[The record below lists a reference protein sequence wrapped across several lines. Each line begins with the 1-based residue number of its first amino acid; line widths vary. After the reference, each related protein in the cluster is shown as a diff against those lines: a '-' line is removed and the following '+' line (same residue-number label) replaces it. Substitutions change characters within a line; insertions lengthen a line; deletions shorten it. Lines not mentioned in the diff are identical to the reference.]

1 MKKTIA
7 AHLFAMGALSTA
19 LFTGCAGQEP
29 NTLTPEEVA
38 DGWVLLFDGQT
49 LDGWKDYNGT
59 TLTQPWHVVDG
70 CIQAKG
76 DGSDASGYIV
86 TAKEYENFE
95 LSWDWK
101 LSKGGNSGDRKSVV

>member
-1 MKKTIA
+1 MKKTA
-7 AHLFAMGALSTA
+7 ATSLLASCAVSLA
-19 LFTGCAGQEP
+19 LFSSCSQSMTKH
-29 NTLTPEEVA
+29 TYSEEIA
-38 DGWVLLFDGQT
+38 DGWVCLFDGKT

-86 TAKEYENFE
+86 TDKEYENFGAFLGLE
-95 LSWDWK
+95 IVQ
-101 LSKGGNSGDRKSVV
+101 GGQ

>member
-1 MKKTIA
+1 MEFSMKKTFA
-7 AHLFAMGALSTA
+7 TQLFAMGALSMA

-29 NTLTPEEVA
+29 NTLTPEEKA

-70 CIQAKG
+70 
-76 DGSDASGYIV
+76 
-86 TAKEYENFE
+86 
-95 LSWDWK
+95 
-101 LSKGGNSGDRKSVV
+101 

>member
-1 MKKTIA
+1 MESVMKKTA
-7 AHLFAMGALSTA
+7 ATSLLASCAVSLA
-19 LFTGCAGQEP
+19 LFSSCASQEQ
-29 NTLTPEEVA
+29 NTLTPEEIA
-38 DGWVLLFDGQT
+38 DGWVLLFDGKT

-86 TAKEYENFE
+86 TDKEYENFE

-101 LSKGGNSGDRKSVV
+101 LSKDRKSVV